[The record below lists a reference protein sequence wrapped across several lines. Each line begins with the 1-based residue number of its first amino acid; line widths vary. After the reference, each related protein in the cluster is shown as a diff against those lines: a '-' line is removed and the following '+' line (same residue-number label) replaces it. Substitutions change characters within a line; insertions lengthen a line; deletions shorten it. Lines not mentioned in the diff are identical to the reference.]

1 MSLSLQQRVEQF
13 NFDYADALNQRR
25 FAEWPESFAADACD
39 YRVVSRENHD
49 AGLPA
54 PLMGCYTPGMVKDR
68 VSMLIKET
76 LTYRR
81 MYLRHYITN
90 VRASELADG
99 TIAASANLLVMQSDL
114 EGNSSIYI
122 VGRYD
127 DTMVEIDGQLKLRK
141 RLVIVDS
148 FSIDNMLAV
157 PL

>member
-1 MSLSLQQRVEQF
+1 
-13 NFDYADALNQRR
+13 
-25 FAEWPESFAADACD
+25 
-39 YRVVSRENHD
+39 
-49 AGLPA
+49 
-54 PLMGCYTPGMVKDR
+54 MVKDR

-90 VRASELADG
+90 VRASELAGG
-99 TIAASANLLVMQSDL
+99 TIEASANLLVMQSDL

-122 VGRYD
+122 VGRYE
-127 DTMVEIDGQLKLRK
+127 DTLVEVDGQLKLRA